1 LNIYTNMSTVP
12 GNLAKIGLVVS
23 EIFLPQAIVKKKM
36 MMKEEERK

>member
-1 LNIYTNMSTVP
+1 MSTVS

-23 EIFLPQAIVKKKM
+23 EISLPQAIVKKKM